1 MMEEDLKI
9 EETEKEKE
17 EVFLER
23 KLLQQQLDSMFL
35 DLFSSM
41 LHYHVL
47 MLGELQNLVYLA
59 LQILPDVWTLLLR

>member
-1 MMEEDLKI
+1 MMEEDLKT
-9 EETEKEKE
+9 EEMEKEKV

-35 DLFSSM
+35 DLFSSK

-47 MLGELQNLVYLA
+47 ILGELQNPFYLA
-59 LQILPDVWTLLLR
+59 SQILPDAWISLPR